1 VFPPDI
7 SNQTGQTPVLE
18 IRDLKTHFA
27 VPQNI
32 LDRFRHGPRTVRAVD
47 GVSLSIDRGHTLG
60 LVGESGCGKSTL
72 GRTVLRLVEPTAGE
86 VKIDGRNVAS
96 ANSAEMRQV
105 RRHAQIIFQDPAS
118 SLNPRMTVGQILDE
132 PLIVF
137 KVADRD
143 GRRQRVAELLS
154 QVGLPPEAANRYP
167 HQFSGGQR
175 QRVGIA
181 AALALDPT
189 LIVADEPTSALDVS
203 VQAQILNL
211 MERLQQQRGLA
222 YLFISHNLEV
232 VRHISDRVAV
242 MYLGKIVE
250 SAPTERLFEAPLH
263 PYTRALLSAVPSV
276 DPDDRRE
283 PLLLDGE
290 VPSPIN
296 PPNACR
302 FHPRCP
308 IALPIC
314 REVEPDLLT
323 DEHGHDVACH
333 AAAWA
338 RAQQTAGKPMPDPSE
353 WRPHAPHAQGATTHH
368 GL

>member
-1 VFPPDI
+1 MPQPETN
-7 SNQTGQTPVLE
+7 SAPVLQVT
-18 IRDLKTHFA
+18 DLKTHFA

-32 LDRFRHGPRTVRAVD
+32 VNRFRTGPRTVRAVD
-47 GVSLSIDRGHTLG
+47 GVSLSIARGQTLG

-72 GRTVLRLVEPTAGE
+72 GRSVLRLVEPTSGE
-86 VKIDGRNVAS
+86 IRIDGRDVVSAS
-96 ANSAEMRQV
+96 QSDLRQMR
-105 RRHAQIIFQDPAS
+105 RRAQIIFQDPAS

-132 PLIVF
+132 PLTVF
-137 KVADRD
+137 NVADRD
-143 GRRQRVAELLS
+143 GRRRRVAELLT
-154 QVGLPPEAANRYP
+154 QVGLPAEAANRYP

-189 LIVADEPTSALDVS
+189 LVVADEPTSALDVS

-211 MERLQQQRGLA
+211 LENIQQQRGLA

-250 SAPTERLFEAPLH
+250 SGPTEQLFNAPLH

-276 DPDDRRE
+276 NPDEQRE
-283 PLLLDGE
+283 PLLLEGE

-314 REVEPDLLT
+314 REQEPALLA
-323 DEHGHDVACH
+323 DEHGHEVACH

-338 RAQQTAGKPMPDPSE
+338 RSNQVAGTPMPDPSE
-353 WRPHAPHAQGATTHH
+353 WRASARSQGAMTHH

>member
-1 VFPPDI
+1 MSLPESAPLAAPT
-7 SNQTGQTPVLE
+7 NKAGTPVLE
-18 IRDLKTHFA
+18 VRDLKTHFP

-32 LDRFRHGPRTVRAVD
+32 VDRLRHGPRTVRAVD
-47 GVSLSIDRGHTLG
+47 GVSLTIQQGETLG

-72 GRTVLRLVEPTAGE
+72 GRSVLRLVQPTSGE
-86 VKIDGRNVAS
+86 VRIEGRDIVHAP
-96 ANSAEMRQV
+96 AADIRQL
-105 RRHAQIIFQDPAS
+105 RRRAQIIFQDPAA
-118 SLNPRMTVGQILDE
+118 SLNPRMTVGDILDE
-132 PLIVF
+132 PLTIFRVG
-137 KVADRD
+137 DRAA
-143 GRRQRVAELLS
+143 RRARVSELLS
-154 QVGLPPEAANRYP
+154 QVGLPSEAAGRYP

-211 MERLQQQRGLA
+211 MEGLQQRLDLA

-250 SAPTERLFEAPLH
+250 EAPAETLFVDPLH
-263 PYTRALLSAVPSV
+263 PYTRALLSSIPSV
-276 DPDDRRE
+276 DPSERRE
-283 PLLLDGE
+283 PILLEGE

-296 PPNACR
+296 PPAACR

-308 IALPIC
+308 IGLPVC
-314 REVEPDLLT
+314 AREEPLLAGGE
-323 DEHGHDVACH
+323 DGHPVACH
-333 AAAWA
+333 AVAWA
-338 RAQQTAGKPMPDPSE
+338 RAQAREGHPRPDPAE
-353 WRPHAPHAQGATTHH
+353 WRHAVPQS
-368 GL
+368 

>member
-1 VFPPDI
+1 LA
-7 SNQTGQTPVLE
+7 SETPVLE
-18 IRDLKTHFA
+18 VRDLKTHFV

-32 LDRFRHGPRTVRAVD
+32 VARFRNGPRTVRAVD
-47 GVSLSIDRGHTLG
+47 GVSLSINRGQTVG

-86 VKIDGRNVAS
+86 VKIEGRDVAS
-96 ANSAEMRQV
+96 AAPAEMQQM
-105 RRHAQIIFQDPAS
+105 RRRAQIIFQDPAS

-132 PLIVF
+132 PLTVF
-137 KVADRD
+137 KVADRN
-143 GRRQRVAELLS
+143 GRRQRVAELLN
-154 QVGLPPEAANRYP
+154 QVGLPQEAATRYP

-211 MERLQQQRGLA
+211 MEGLQQQRGLA

-250 SAPTERLFEAPLH
+250 SGPTERLFDTPLH

-276 DPDDRRE
+276 NPDEKRE
-283 PLLLDGE
+283 PLLLEGE

-308 IALPIC
+308 IALSIC

-338 RAQQTAGKPMPDPSE
+338 RSQQVAGQPMPDPSE
-353 WRPHAPHAQGATTHH
+353 WRAAAPHTQER
-368 GL
+368 